1 MPPVPVAQIIDNRRA
16 VQIDWP
22 DGKRLRYHSVWL
34 RDNGQDTL
42 TRDPVSGQKKFA
54 VADLDLDLEILR
66 THFENTRL
74 EIAFS
79 DGSETW
85 LDLRWLEAANY
96 DTPSP
101 FCLIPSHATTWDR
114 DLDPEAVTDKFTE
127 IRNSAAALVRWLE
140 YVQTYGFAR
149 LSGVPEQPGALFDV
163 IGLFGFVRETNYG
176 RLFEVRSEA
185 KPVNLAFT
193 REGLDPHTDNP
204 YRDPVP
210 TLQILHCIEN
220 DSEGGESLVVD
231 GYRCAEILRHES
243 PEHFDLL
250 SQYSVNFEFWGDG
263 VSHLHASRP
272 QIELS
277 PEGELLAV
285 RVNNRS
291 SAALTNIPYEKIPS
305 FYAAQAHLTEITRR
319 PGLAVQFKLT
329 PGELFMVDNTRVLH
343 GRREYS
349 ETGSR
354 WFQGAYA
361 DIDSLH
367 SKIRIH
373 KEKSYVRD
381 EQDTING

>member
-1 MPPVPVAQIIDNRRA
+1 MPPVPVAQIIENRRA
-16 VQIDWP
+16 VQIEWP
-22 DGKRLRYHSVWL
+22 DGKRLRYHSLWL
-34 RDNGQDTL
+34 RDNGQDAL
-42 TRDPVSGQKKFA
+42 SRDPLSGQKKFA
-54 VADLDLDLEILR
+54 VADLDLDLEISR
-66 THFENTRL
+66 TRLENTRL

-85 LDLRWLEAANY
+85 IDLQWLEATHY
-96 DTPSP
+96 DTPSLTR
-101 FCLIPSHATTWDR
+101 LIPRHAATWDGN
-114 DLDPEAVTDKFTE
+114 LDPEAVTATFSVIK
-127 IRNSAAALVRWLE
+127 NSTAALVRWLK
-140 YVQTYGFAR
+140 YVQTHGFAR
-149 LSGVPEQPGALFDV
+149 LSDVPRKQGALLDV

-231 GYRCAEILRHES
+231 GYRCAETLRHES
-243 PEHFDLL
+243 PENFDLL
-250 SQYSVNFEFWGDG
+250 SQYSVNFEYRGDG
-263 VSHLHASRP
+263 VSHLRASRP

-277 PEGELLAV
+277 PQGQLLAI

-291 SAALTNIPYEKIPS
+291 SGALTGIPYEKIPG

-319 PGLAVQFKLT
+319 PGLWVQFKLT
-329 PGELFMVDNTRVLH
+329 PGELFIVDNTRVLH

-367 SKIRIH
+367 SKIRIY
-373 KEKSYVRD
+373 E
-381 EQDTING
+381 ETAT